1 MTDYASAADAFAAM
15 DAAQAEVR
23 SRLRALAEATPSARA
38 FTSSLLADLERHS
51 EARTALRQ
59 RLGLA
64 AAAAGAFVAADEA
77 LSLEALR
84 AAQERLVYAHAEG
97 LPAIGDAFAV
107 DALAHHMVDLSR
119 HLTVTTLWIEVEA
132 ERG

>member
-15 DAAQAEVR
+15 DAAEFEVR
-23 SRLRALAEATPSARA
+23 SRLRALAEAKPAVRG
-38 FTSSLLADLERHS
+38 FTSSVLVDLDRHA
-51 EARTALRQ
+51 EGRATLRR

-64 AAAAGAFVAADEA
+64 PSASAAPESSDEP
-77 LSLEALR
+77 LSLEPLR
-84 AAQERLVYAHAEG
+84 VAQERLVYAHAEG
-97 LPAIGDAFAV
+97 LPAIGDASAV

-119 HLTVTTLWIEVEA
+119 HLTITTLWIEVEA